1 MKTSEIHDDREFYQA
16 VHEYTTKVWHWG
28 AHIDDDYDNE
38 PTPDELIEMLNER
51 IEWVKEHKRSVDKYL
66 RKRGGPNWVRVIDGS
81 RADSAT

>member
-16 VHEYTTKVWHWG
+16 VHEYTTKVWNWG

-38 PTPDELIEMLNER
+38 PTPDELIGMLNER

>member
-1 MKTSEIHDDREFYQA
+1 MTIESFIKPCMSTQRRYGIGERIS
-16 VHEYTTKVWHWG
+16 T
-28 AHIDDDYDNE
+28 
-38 PTPDELIEMLNER
+38 TPDELIEMLNER

>member
-51 IEWVKEHKRSVDKYL
+51 IEWVKDHKLNRTGIKGRAGDTDSGNSV
-66 RKRGGPNWVRVIDGS
+66 NAVRP
-81 RADSAT
+81 

>member
-16 VHEYTTKVWHWG
+16 VHEYTTKVWNWG
-28 AHIDDDYDNE
+28 AHVDDDYDNE
-38 PTPDELIEMLNER
+38 PTPDELIGMLNER

>member
-16 VHEYTTKVWHWG
+16 VHEYTTKVWNWG
-28 AHIDDDYDNE
+28 AHVDDDYDNE
-38 PTPDELIEMLNER
+38 PTPDELIGLLNER